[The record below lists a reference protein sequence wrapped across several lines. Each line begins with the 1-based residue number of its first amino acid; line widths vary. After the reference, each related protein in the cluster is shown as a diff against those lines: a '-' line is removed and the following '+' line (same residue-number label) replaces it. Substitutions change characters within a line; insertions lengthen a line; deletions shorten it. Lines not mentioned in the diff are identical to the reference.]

1 MRSTSE
7 TLRATQLTSVAPSLC
22 KATRVDLAVAPE
34 PKITPLEI
42 CCDPASASASTR
54 PSTSVLNAP
63 TSVPKT
69 RVLIA
74 PVSSE
79 SSSQVSA

>member
-34 PKITPLEI
+34 PKITPSKSVAIPLQ
-42 CCDPASASASTR
+42 PAHR
-54 PSTSVLNAP
+54 LD
-63 TSVPKT
+63 
-69 RVLIA
+69 
-74 PVSSE
+74 
-79 SSSQVSA
+79 QVHRC